1 MLKVAVCDDNREMLN
16 FISTR
21 IQEEISNN
29 KIECTVSSFSD
40 GNKLLQKHNESP
52 FDVAFL
58 DICMPE
64 MSGFNISKCMTEQSE
79 NLFVIFVTSKD
90 ELVYD
95 CFDYR
100 PFNFIRKGSPDM
112 MSRSISEVIRKLL
125 QHIRQSE
132 MLILDEGYGEQCK
145 ILIRDIVYIKSDGHY
160 LEYFLSN
167 GKSLRVREN
176 ISGEVKKM
184 EEYDFLQIH
193 RRYLVNMKY
202 IRNIDARNDEVVLV
216 SGERL
221 DTGRSY
227 KENAAEIYK
236 KYMRTV
242 I

>member
-1 MLKVAVCDDNREMLN
+1 MLRIAVCDDNLEMLS
-16 FISTR
+16 FISSK
-21 IQEEISNN
+21 IEEEIGKNE
-29 KIECTVSSFSD
+29 IECQISSFSD
-40 GNKLLQKHNESP
+40 GNELILKHKENP

-64 MSGFNISKCMTEQSE
+64 TNGFIISKQMTELSE

-132 MLILDEGYGEQCK
+132 MLILDEGYGEQRR
-145 ILIRDIVYIKSDGHY
+145 ILIRDIIYIKSDGHY
-160 LEYFLSN
+160 LEYFLSGGN
-167 GKSLRVREN
+167 SIRIREN
-176 ISGEVKKM
+176 ISGGVKKM
-184 EEYDFLQIH
+184 EAYDFLQIH

-202 IRNIDARNDEVVLV
+202 IRNIDVRNDEVILIN
-216 SGERL
+216 GERL